1 MITEVSD
8 AKNIWAQAKEQL
20 RDIVLPVWLDTIEV
34 VGGDDCRLRLV
45 SAHALA
51 PQVIKQNYSKKIC
64 EVLTGIVGAEYSFS
78 IAYDADLAKEY
89 EKNKKKEKQKE
100 NAKPKTLVEATKEEE
115 NERVSME
122 NLAQMRSFAN
132 LNLKYKFENFVVGEN
147 SEFTYGV
154 AQQVAKSPAAKYNP
168 LFIYGAPGLGKTHIM
183 QAIGHYIIFNNPK
196 LKVKYLQAEEF
207 CNDYIYALRV
217 GEDKIKKMQ
226 KFRQK
231 YRNVDVILIDDI
243 QFIETRPKTM
253 EEFFYTFNEL
263 SNKQKQIVVTSDRL
277 PEKITSLDARLR
289 SRFQMG
295 LVTEITVP
303 DFETRVAI
311 VKNLA
316 KNEQADV
323 PNDVCEFIADNFS
336 TNVRELEGAYN
347 KLRAYS
353 EFTQKDISVE
363 LATKIL
369 GQKKSDKSVSIA
381 KVADVVAKFF
391 DVTVEDFKS
400 PARNQKISNARKI
413 AVYLSREITNRSFEN
428 IAEFF
433 EKKHPTMIY
442 SYDKVKQELKTNSL
456 LNNSIAEI
464 KKKLQG

>member
-1 MITEVSD
+1 MITEVLD
-8 AKNIWAQAKEQL
+8 AKNIWTQAKEQL
-20 RDIVLPVWLDTIEV
+20 NDVVNPLWLDTIEA
-34 VGGDDCRLRLV
+34 VGFDDYRLRLV

-51 PQVIKQNYSKKIC
+51 PQIVKQTHSKKIC
-64 EVLTGIVGAEYSFS
+64 EVLTKIVGAECSFS

-100 NAKPKTLVEATKEEE
+100 SAKPKTLEVTTKEEADE
-115 NERVSME
+115 KAFLE
-122 NLAQMRSFAN
+122 NLAQMHSSAN

-154 AQQVAKSPAAKYNP
+154 AQQVAKNPAAKYNP
-168 LFIYGAPGLGKTHIM
+168 LFIYGSPGLGKTHIM

-207 CNDYIYALRV
+207 CNDYIDALRV

-243 QFIETRPKTM
+243 QFIETRQKTM

-263 SNKQKQIVVTSDRL
+263 LNKQKQIVLTSDRL
-277 PEKITSLDARLR
+277 PDEITSLDARLK

-295 LVTEITVP
+295 LVTDITVP

-316 KNEQADV
+316 KSEQADV
-323 PNDVCEFIADNFS
+323 PDDVCEFIADNFC

-347 KLRAYS
+347 KLRAYA
-353 EFTQKDISVE
+353 EFSQKDISVE
-363 LATKIL
+363 LAVKIL
-369 GQKKSDKSVSIA
+369 GQKKPDKSVSIA
-381 KVADVVAKFF
+381 RVADVVAKFF
-391 DVTVEDFKS
+391 DVTVEEFKS

-413 AVYLSREITNRSFEN
+413 AVYLSREITNQSFEN
-428 IAEFF
+428 IADFF

-442 SYDKVKQELKTNSL
+442 SYDKVKQELKTNSAL
-456 LNNSIAEI
+456 SSSIAEI
-464 KKKLQG
+464 KNRLQG